1 MVVDENADCCWEC
14 CAGRCCSK
22 PLIMI
27 IAAGSLIVCRVWA
40 TSLDFF
46 LFRSVTERS
55 DFHCTLANL
64 VILAFA
70 VSQGNQN
77 AA

>member
-1 MVVDENADCCWEC
+1 MQVAVDGNTGCCWQC
-14 CAGRCCSK
+14 FVCRCCSK

-40 TSLDFF
+40 TSLDFL

-55 DFHCTLANL
+55 NFHCTVVNL
-64 VILAFA
+64 IILAFA
-70 VSQGNQN
+70 VSDKL
-77 AA
+77 